1 VTAAAATQPDTA
13 LQRALILLSVVLATT
28 LYATTLTIANVALPQ
43 MQGEPASQSS
53 NLIPRCRL
61 SYPPVV

>member
-28 LYATTLTIANVALPQ
+28 LYATTLTSANVALPQ
-43 MQGEPASQSS
+43 MQGGHPPAAG
-53 NLIPRCRL
+53 LTARIPFREFLCQ
-61 SYPPVV
+61 